1 MANKPTVTPFLW
13 FDRNA
18 EEAIAFY
25 SSIFPDA
32 EVTERTRWAEGG
44 PMPGGTL
51 MTARLRLAGLEFIL
65 FNGGPM
71 YRFNEAI
78 SLLVNCETQ
87 AEVDHCWDKLTA
99 GGQPIQCGWLKDK
112 FGVTWQVMPS
122 ILPRLMSDK
131 DPEKVRRVVA
141 AMMPMQKLD
150 IRRLQDAHAGR

>member
-1 MANKPTVTPFLW
+1 MV
-13 FDRNA
+13 D
-18 EEAIAFY
+18 
-25 SSIFPDA
+25 
-32 EVTERTRWAEGG
+32 
-44 PMPGGTL
+44 
-51 MTARLRLAGLEFIL
+51 
-65 FNGGPM
+65 
-71 YRFNEAI
+71 
-78 SLLVNCETQ
+78 CETQ